1 MFSSLQTFAPAH
13 RRLLGSA
20 ACLPRRRA
28 IADMVLTFDPET
40 GFPPPG
46 RVRVPFDE
54 AEALLVEEPAFAESS
69 TRRDLWEG
77 LEKYIARF
85 VALEEA
91 HEEHLGGRHLLH
103 YLWLGGSFV
112 STELNPRNIDLT
124 VCVDGAVRGALRGKD
139 GAPWLTEA
147 FSRESIKRKFG
158 LSPIEML
165 HYPVAS
171 VFQPDTLEE
180 HERTYLQRRGG
191 WDDWWQR
198 CRLTGEGAPRHPTV
212 ESSVARRGYV
222 EVTL

>member
-1 MFSSLQTFAPAH
+1 MFSSFPTFAPAH
-13 RRLLGSA
+13 GRLLGSG
-20 ACLPRRRA
+20 ACLPHRRA
-28 IADMVLTFDPET
+28 IADMVLTFNHET
-40 GFPPPG
+40 GYPPPG

-54 AEALLVEEPAFAESS
+54 AEALLVEDAAFHEST
-69 TRRDLWEG
+69 TRRDLWAG
-77 LEKYIARF
+77 LEEYVARF
-85 VALEEA
+85 LALEEA
-91 HEEHLGGRHLLH
+91 HGDHLGGRQLLH

-124 VCVDGAVRGALRGKD
+124 VCLDGTARGALRGKS
-139 GAPWLTEA
+139 GAAWLTEA
-147 FSRESIKRKFG
+147 FKRESIKRKYG

-171 VFQPDTLEE
+171 VFRPDTLEE

-198 CRLTGEGAPRHPTV
+198 CRLTGEGAARHPTV